1 MTTISFGLMIEIGV
15 ALLLCLTI
23 GYSFLLNQRLKNMHA
38 DRDMMRGMIND
49 LVQATAMAQGATKQ
63 LREAADEADMTLNAR
78 LEEAERFGLE
88 LANHV
93 NAGQTVLERISK
105 ITSAARQSETIA
117 RVEPNRASQ
126 ALEQLDLMQKHRGN
140 AA

>member
-1 MTTISFGLMIEIGV
+1 MNGLPLGLIIESGV

-23 GYSFLLNQRLKNMHA
+23 GYCVVLNQRLKRLHA
-38 DRDMMRGMIND
+38 DRETLQGMIND
-49 LVQATAMAQGATKQ
+49 LVQATTMANGAIRQ
-63 LREAADEADMTLNAR
+63 LKEAATEADLTLNAR
-78 LEEAERFGLE
+78 LEEAERFGTE

-93 NAGQTVLERISK
+93 TAGHTVLERISK

-117 RVEPNRASQ
+117 RIDTNRANA
-126 ALEQLDLMQKHRGN
+126 ALQQLNIHTQRKGN